1 MKLSSLLRPDYII
14 INSPARNKEEA
25 IAEILV
31 NFKKYYKFNIE
42 QDYIER
48 TIREREELGG
58 TTFDTGIAI
67 PHARLDNFD
76 DILIGILLP
85 QKSFMDGKREVRA
98 VVLILTSKT
107 VSNIYL
113 NTLSSLIK
121 ISKDKDF
128 YEELLLSSGG
138 EAFISLIENKN
149 IKVKEDVTVESI
161 MSEKFFSTHPDATLK
176 ELVDTFYKNSVTYL
190 PVIDGEGTF
199 VGELNLNTVIKEGI
213 PDYATKMGNLK
224 FLRSFEPLE
233 RLFRKE
239 DEIKVHEIMK
249 KPSIVLGRDSSIIE
263 AALEIT
269 NNNRRHVPVVENGK
283 VVGVLALMDILNRI
297 LRS

>member
-190 PVIDGEGTF
+190 PVIDNEGTF

>member
-1 MKLSSLLRPDYII
+1 MKLSSLLRPDYIL
-14 INSPARNKEEA
+14 INSPARNKDDA
-25 IAEILV
+25 ITEILD
-31 NFKKYYKFNIE
+31 NFRKHYKFNIE
-42 QDYIER
+42 NDYIEK
-48 TIREREELGG
+48 TIKEREELGG
-58 TTFDTGIAI
+58 TTFDSGIAI

-76 DILIGILLP
+76 DILIGILVP
-85 QKSFMDGKREVRA
+85 EESFMDGKREVKS

-113 NTLSSLIK
+113 NTLASLIK
-121 ISKDKDF
+121 ISRDRNF
-128 YEELLLSSGG
+128 YEELLLSQNG
-138 EAFISLIENKN
+138 ELFISLIEKKN
-149 IKVKEDVTVESI
+149 IMVKEEVTVESI

-190 PVIDGEGTF
+190 PVLDDEGNF

-224 FLRSFEPLE
+224 FLKSFEPLE

-239 DEIKVHEIMK
+239 DEIKVSEIMK
-249 KPSIVLGRDSSIIE
+249 KPSVVLSRDSSIIE
-263 AALEIT
+263 AALDIT
-269 NNNRRHVPVVENGK
+269 NSNRRHIPVVENGK
-283 VVGVLALMDILNRI
+283 VVGVLALIDILNRI

>member
-85 QKSFMDGKREVRA
+85 QKSFMDGKREVRT

-107 VSNIYL
+107 VSN
-113 NTLSSLIK
+113 
-121 ISKDKDF
+121 
-128 YEELLLSSGG
+128 
-138 EAFISLIENKN
+138 
-149 IKVKEDVTVESI
+149 V
-161 MSEKFFSTHPDATLK
+161 
-176 ELVDTFYKNSVTYL
+176 
-190 PVIDGEGTF
+190 
-199 VGELNLNTVIKEGI
+199 
-213 PDYATKMGNLK
+213 
-224 FLRSFEPLE
+224 
-233 RLFRKE
+233 
-239 DEIKVHEIMK
+239 
-249 KPSIVLGRDSSIIE
+249 
-263 AALEIT
+263 
-269 NNNRRHVPVVENGK
+269 
-283 VVGVLALMDILNRI
+283 
-297 LRS
+297 

>member
-14 INSPARNKEEA
+14 INSPARNKEDA

-42 QDYIER
+42 QDYIEK

-85 QKSFMDGKREVRA
+85 EKLFMDGKREVRT

-113 NTLSSLIK
+113 NALSSLIK
-121 ISKDKDF
+121 ISRDKDF
-128 YEELLLSSGG
+128 YEELLLSSSG
-138 EAFISLIENKN
+138 EAFVSLIEKKN
-149 IKVKEDVTVESI
+149 VKVKEEVTVESI

-190 PVIDGEGTF
+190 PVIDGEGNF

-224 FLRSFEPLE
+224 FLKSFEPLE

-239 DEIKVHEIMK
+239 DEIKVYEIMK

-269 NNNRRHVPVVENGK
+269 NNNRRHIPVVENGK